1 MDYVLVKLY
10 HLVWSDVD
18 LDKKIIHVNQTLVYV
33 DNKIIFKD
41 PKTPKSKR
49 KLFTPDELISLLEEE
64 KLKQNKLKLQGIL
77 KNEFDLICLN
87 KRFNQW
93 VQPTFVV
100 HFKKLLRDNNPRD
113 IKVHELIHANATL
126 ILLSSTNI
134 KAIYKILVHADIKIA
149 MNRYSIFSLIR
160 WNG

>member
-1 MDYVLVKLY
+1 MLKG
-10 HLVWSDVD
+10 
-18 LDKKIIHVNQTLVYV
+18 Q
-33 DNKIIFKD
+33 
-41 PKTPKSKR
+41 
-49 KLFTPDELISLLEEE
+49 

-87 KRFNQW
+87 KRFNPW

-126 ILLSSTNI
+126 ILLSGTNI

-149 MNRYSIFSLIR
+149 MNKYSIFSLIR